1 MNIIFLMTG
10 LFSESTSN
18 GFLIDSSSPVVLQ
31 RPFLSSDLGSVVDSS
46 LVLRSTMKIRWDVED
61 RQSFIQRQYISLST
75 HNGGKFNSTSTKV
88 RL

>member
-1 MNIIFLMTG
+1 MTG

-31 RPFLSSDLGSVVDSS
+31 RPFLSSDLGSVVEGS
-46 LVLRSTMKIRWDVED
+46 LVLRSAMKIRWDVED

-88 RL
+88 

>member
-1 MNIIFLMTG
+1 MTG

-31 RPFLSSDLGSVVDSS
+31 RPFLSSDLGSVVDGS

-88 RL
+88 ST

>member
-1 MNIIFLMTG
+1 MNIIFLLTG

-18 GFLIDSSSPVVLQ
+18 GFLIDSSSPIILQ
-31 RPFLSSDLGSVVDSS
+31 RPFLSSDLGSVVDDS